1 MYLGTKLLSDVVM
14 CNKLTTSGLKVKF
27 FTQIQAHWKKLIII
41 FALSISAWSS
51 LLRIILYN
59 ECGYCT
65 YNAKEKARHRCLWNS
80 VTVSDVARSRE
91 GGEGWGEVER
101 GRFIILTPSS
111 PRQII
116 IANNDS
122 PRLPN
127 PLPSQPS
134 SITLIAPI

>member
-1 MYLGTKLLSDVVM
+1 MYLGTKLVSDDVM
-14 CNKLTTSGLKVKF
+14 CNKVTTSGLKVKF
-27 FTQIQAHWKKLIII
+27 FTQILTGKNLSLFLRLAFLLEVLYYVLFDTMNVDTVRITLKRKLDTDV
-41 FALSISAWSS
+41 SET
-51 LLRIILYN
+51 LLLCRTLRGA
-59 ECGYCT
+59 E
-65 YNAKEKARHRCLWNS
+65 R
-80 VTVSDVARSRE
+80 V
-91 GGEGWGEVER
+91 GEGRGEVER

-127 PLPSQPS
+127 PLPSLPS